1 MSTANDVLRR
11 EAEWRTHFD
20 TCDCQIYRG
29 ESREL
34 TPEAL
39 VYYAEQSAAASQ
51 LAEEVDELRRM
62 LAAEHGQPHGAPS
75 PHWTFHAGT
84 WTRDRFRVER
94 DGNGLW
100 TLFGLF
106 GEEYCPLN
114 VRLPARVAM
123 RFGDRIDQ
131 IARLS
136 DTGTEP
142 DSEEIP

>member
-11 EAEWRTHFD
+11 EAEWRAHLE

-34 TPEAL
+34 THEAH
-39 VYYAEQSAAASQ
+39 VYYTAQAEAASQ
-51 LAEEVDELRRM
+51 LAAEVDELRRM
-62 LAAEHGQPHGAPS
+62 LAAEHGQPLGTPS
-75 PHWTFHAGT
+75 PHWTFYAGT
-84 WTRDRFRVER
+84 WIRDRFRVER
-94 DGNGLW
+94 DGDGLW
-100 TLFGLF
+100 TLFGRF

-131 IARLS
+131 IAHLS
-136 DTGTEP
+136 DTGADP
-142 DSEEIP
+142 DPEETP